1 MAPDWKAA
9 YNILMD
15 YWDCI
20 PEEEKAI
27 VDQKLCLVLDS
38 YEHTTADSFNI
49 GVEKGCNSP
58 SKPLS
63 GKIDRPPKDCIKNAL
78 KRLTDEYGF
87 GIPDKKDVWKK
98 DPVVLKALGE
108 EFGSD

>member
-1 MAPDWKAA
+1 MKPDYKAA
-9 YNILMD
+9 FNILMN

-27 VDQKLCLVLDS
+27 VNQKLHLVMGD
-38 YEHTTADSFNI
+38 YEHTTADSFNM

-63 GKIDRPPKDCIKNAL
+63 RKIGSPPRDCIKNAL
-78 KRLTDEYGF
+78 KRLKDEFGF

-98 DPVVLKALGE
+98 DPVVLKALKE